1 MLPLGRV
8 IQRRLLAT
16 GAAGLLFLLPIPA
29 AAANPAD
36 VDALWNQPQGVGA
49 DSAFYV
55 VQTWWDGVTRTTQSD
70 PTQRGMDELAQANT
84 DLLNAYTVMQQERTN
99 PGPQPVAIIDPFLS
113 GIYNFITGS
122 NAKAPIG
129 SIFHWANQSLLK
141 LEGRGSTTDIV
152 GSLLADY
159 QARQA
164 AAERDLQL
172 QPGSDAQ
179 AIWTANAS
187 RETAM
192 LVKIKGLA
200 GPGDGMAALVANANH
215 ATTAL
220 AARHPGTSATG
231 GTATA
236 GSTKGSGKGSGKGTD
251 TDKGQHG
258 QNQSGGHN

>member
-8 IQRRLLAT
+8 IQRRLLTA
-16 GAAGLLFLLPIPA
+16 GAAGMLFLLPIPA

-36 VDALWNQPQGVGA
+36 VDALWNQPQGVSA

-55 VQTWWDGVTRTTQSD
+55 VQAWWDGVTRTSQND
-70 PTQRGMDELAQANT
+70 PTQRGMDELAQANA
-84 DLLNAYTVMQQERTN
+84 DLLNAYTLLQQQRTD
-99 PGPQPVAIIDPFLS
+99 PGPQPVAIIDPFLA

-129 SIFHWANQSLLK
+129 SIFRWANQSLLK

-159 QARQA
+159 QARQS

-200 GPGDGMAALVANANH
+200 SPGDGVAALVANADH
-215 ATTAL
+215 TTTAL
-220 AARHPGTSATG
+220 AAKHQGSAPGASANTG
-231 GTATA
+231 T
-236 GSTKGSGKGSGKGTD
+236 TKGSGKGSGTD
-251 TDKGQHG
+251 NGQGQHG

>member
-1 MLPLGRV
+1 MIVYEAVMLLLSGV
-8 IQRRLLAT
+8 TQRRLVAAGIAGAMALAPLTAHAT
-16 GAAGLLFLLPIPA
+16 GS
-29 AAANPAD
+29 AD
-36 VDALWNQPQGVGA
+36 VDALWNQHDGA
-49 DSAFYV
+49 SVDSAFYV
-55 VQTWWDGVTRTTQSD
+55 VQTWWDGLTRTTQSD

-113 GIYNFITGS
+113 GIYNYITGS

-141 LEGRGSTTDIV
+141 LEGRGTTTDIV

-220 AARHPGTSATG
+220 AARH
-231 GTATA
+231 
-236 GSTKGSGKGSGKGTD
+236 
-251 TDKGQHG
+251 
-258 QNQSGGHN
+258 